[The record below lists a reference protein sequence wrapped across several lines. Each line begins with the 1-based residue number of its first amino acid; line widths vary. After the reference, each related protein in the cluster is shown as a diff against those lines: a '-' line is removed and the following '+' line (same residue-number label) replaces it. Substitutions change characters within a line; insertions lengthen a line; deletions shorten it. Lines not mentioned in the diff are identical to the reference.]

1 MCRSA
6 LLLLLSVVFL
16 WSFGADAQ
24 ETLGAGDDASSGDR
38 LELAAGGL
46 ALIPDERLSVESEE
60 IALAQSRTRITY
72 TIRNRADNRLTRIIA
87 WPLPEIDMN
96 AIGDGRVTLPDTV
109 LRNFAR
115 AEATVDGARVTLKF
129 EARASAFARDLT
141 AVLQESGIPL
151 HPMAPGLETMLK
163 ALPAARLGELEERGA
178 IVRDDDRILP
188 YWAFSATAF
197 WRQTFEPGKAITI
210 VFTYQPIVGAGRWR
224 PQMLDEWR
232 RTYCIDKK
240 LEAEI
245 ASRLA
250 KSRKG
255 VETRR
260 LTYAVGNEPGWWAAL
275 SNVRLAIEKP
285 HLDTLVATCWPDLRP
300 AGPTLLVSTPPEFKP
315 DDDIRVLFID

>member
-6 LLLLLSVVFL
+6 LLLFLSVIFL
-16 WSFGADAQ
+16 WPFGADAQ
-24 ETLGAGDDASSGDR
+24 EALGVGDDASPGDR

-46 ALIPDERLSVESEE
+46 ALIPDERLPVEREE
-60 IALAQSRTRITY
+60 IVLAQRRIHITY
-72 TIRNRADNRLTRIIA
+72 TIRNHAKDRLTRVIA

-96 AIGDGRVTLPDTV
+96 AIGDGRVALPDTV

-115 AEATVDGARVTLKF
+115 AEATVDGARVNLKF

-178 IVRDDDRILP
+178 ILRDDDRILP
-188 YWAFSATAF
+188 NWTFNATAF

-210 VFTYQPIVGAGRWR
+210 VFTYQPIVGVGRWQ
-224 PQMLDEWR
+224 PHMLDEWR

-240 LEAEI
+240 LESEI

-250 KSRKG
+250 KSRKSID
-255 VETRR
+255 TKRII
-260 LTYAVGNEPGWWAAL
+260 YAVGNEPGWWIAVP
-275 SNVRLAIEKP
+275 NVRVAIEKP
-285 HLDTLVATCWPDLRP
+285 SLDTLVATCWPDLRP
-300 AGPTLLVSTPPEFKP
+300 AGPTLLVSTPREFKP
-315 DDDIRVLFID
+315 ADDIRVLFID

>member
-1 MCRSA
+1 MCRYA
-6 LLLLLSVVFL
+6 LLLLLSVTLL
-16 WSFGADAQ
+16 WPFDAGAQ
-24 ETLGAGDDASSGDR
+24 ETRGSGADDSPGDR

-46 ALIPDERLSVESEE
+46 VLIPDERLSVESEE
-60 IALAQSRTRITY
+60 IVLAQGRTRIAY
-72 TIRNRADNRLTRIIA
+72 TIRNRTESRFTRIIA

-96 AIGDGRVTLPDTV
+96 AIGDGRIALPDTV
-109 LRNFAR
+109 LRNFVR
-115 AEATVDGARVTLKF
+115 AGATVDGAHVVLQF

-141 AVLQESGIPL
+141 ALLQESGIPL

-178 IVRDDDRILP
+178 ILRDEDRVFPNWTLN
-188 YWAFSATAF
+188 ATAF
-197 WRQTFEPGKAITI
+197 WRQTFEPGKAIAV
-210 VFTYQPIVGAGRWR
+210 VFTYQPIVGGGPWR
-224 PQMLDEWR
+224 PQMLDALR

-255 VETRR
+255 VGTRR
-260 LTYAVGNEPGWWAAL
+260 LTYAVGNEPGWWGAVPD
-275 SNVRLAIEKP
+275 VRLAIEKP
-285 HLDTLVATCWPDLRP
+285 HFDTLVATCWPNLRP
-300 AGPTLLVSTPPEFKP
+300 AGPTLLVSKPREFKP